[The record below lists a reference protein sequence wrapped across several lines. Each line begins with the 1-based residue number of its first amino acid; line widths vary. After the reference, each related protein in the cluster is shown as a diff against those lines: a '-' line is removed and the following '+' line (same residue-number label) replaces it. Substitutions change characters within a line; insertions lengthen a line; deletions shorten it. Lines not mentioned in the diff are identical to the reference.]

1 MITVQDIIN
10 HKKLTEEELKKDL
23 EKLINYKAIT
33 NERKFCGNNF
43 LYHFQIENLI
53 KTRVKNRPSLYE
65 KLQDPLQTQ
74 RLLEK
79 AERLHRTGTLPN
91 RVFEAERFDGSV
103 VFFKPSTAKYI
114 YKKYNATSVLDF
126 TAGWGGRMLGA
137 SALNIKYTGIDT
149 NISMKPAYEQ
159 MMKYLNGDLHMIWDS
174 SLNVD
179 FSKLDYDFVLTSPPY
194 INTEQYEHMP
204 LFKSSSQFYTDFLIP
219 LLNKS
224 LKHIKPHGKVALNI
238 SPKMYQ
244 DLLKHHFRPAEEQ
257 HDLLQQKRLGR
268 DKQDKIY
275 IWSPTPPI

>member
-1 MITVQDIIN
+1 MDFQEIIN
-10 HKKLTEEELKKDL
+10 HKKLTENELIKDL
-23 EKLINYKAIT
+23 QNLYNYKAIT
-33 NERKFCGNNF
+33 NERKFCGNKF
-43 LYHFQIENLI
+43 LYHFQIENLC
-53 KTRVKNRPSLYE
+53 KTRVKKLSLYE
-65 KLQDPLQTQ
+65 KLQDEHETQ
-74 RLLEK
+74 KLIEK
-79 AERLHRTGTLPN
+79 ANKLNRTGTLPN
-91 RVFEAERFDGSV
+91 RIFEAERFDGSV

-159 MMKYLNGDLHMIWDS
+159 MLRYLNPNLHMIWDS
-174 SLNVD
+174 ALNVD

-194 INTEQYEHMP
+194 INTEKYEHMP
-204 LFKSSSQFYTDFLIP
+204 LFKSKIQFYTEFLVP
-219 LLNKS
+219 LLTKS
-224 LKHIKPHGKVALNI
+224 LTHIKPHGKVALNI

-244 DLLKHHFRPAEEQ
+244 DLLKYFRPAEEE
-257 HDLLQQKRLGR
+257 HDLLQQKRLGK